1 MMKLVT
7 LDAAFFDEKPE
18 IAADTPADASSIKDF
33 QLFNSN

>member
-1 MMKLVT
+1 MKLVT

-18 IAADTPADASSIKDF
+18 IVADTPADASAIKDF